1 MIRVLEIAGPALLI
15 VLCLFALCFVVVDW
29 SRP

>member
-1 MIRVLEIAGPALLI
+1 MIHVLELAGPALLV
-15 VLCLFALCFVVVDW
+15 VLCLFVLCFVVVDW